1 MEEVFSQELVH
12 GRDCLLLT
20 YGQHAITTLPDLS
33 MENGLSW
40 DEADRQAIDRC
51 HSPDGFNRSAVLI

>member
-1 MEEVFSQELVH
+1 
-12 GRDCLLLT
+12 
-20 YGQHAITTLPDLS
+20 